1 MRERLRGKPVCG
13 VHVCVGGCLC
23 VGVPSPWKH
32 TATIYR
38 REPRTPRFLWLSW
51 VTQAHLRVTSF
62 SGLLQDSG
70 QQQLGAPH
78 MPEAQSEL
86 EACQIFQDG
95 KSQQPGSP
103 KTQDPGK
110 AGRSL
115 LPHTL
120 GWRLNG
126 SHRNAFPSALSGKI
140 LVLNVPLRS
149 QPSFP
154 S

>member
-1 MRERLRGKPVCG
+1 MVKREASVWCA
-13 VHVCVGGCLC
+13 CMCGCLC

-32 TATIYR
+32 RATIYR
-38 REPRTPRFLWLSW
+38 REPMTPRFLWLSW

-62 SGLLQDSG
+62 SGLLQGFWGSSSWEHPTC
-70 QQQLGAPH
+70 QRPSQSLRPAKSFKMAKANSLAP
-78 MPEAQSEL
+78 P
-86 EACQIFQDG
+86 
-95 KSQQPGSP
+95 
-103 KTQDPGK
+103 DPRK
-110 AGRSL
+110 ARRLL

-126 SHRNAFPSALSGKI
+126 SHRNAFPSALCGRI

-154 S
+154 SLDSQNF